1 MTMRTESPAPT
12 LANMSAPPRS
22 TVTLPRLAQSP
33 SAAQFRC
40 PVTLPRVVSSTSASQ
55 TRCESSP
62 TGWDTIPQA
71 PRPVP
76 VGPGGGKVLSNAL
89 CVAHVELPTALCAYL
104 HMTFASRRLTA
115 PLGLARA
122 LVAIARQAGRAQGR
136 DASRRAARREFDR
149 VVPLPEGALV
159 QELAARL
166 EAIAWP
172 RWVPRVAFV
181 VPFGCDI
188 AAAADRRKAP
198 DAPKGVTCP
207 LLAARLVS
215 AIRGPVFLRDAAPA
229 LSNLLD
235 LWTGATPSGTWD
247 IWLPVQPGQVQP
259 VPAATRSKRKA
270 RS

>member
-1 MTMRTESPAPT
+1 
-12 LANMSAPPRS
+12 MSAPPRS

-33 SAAQFRC
+33 SAAQIRF
-40 PVTLPRVVSSTSASQ
+40 PVTLPRVTSSASASQ
-55 TRCESSP
+55 ARCEPS
-62 TGWDTIPQA
+62 TTDRDTSPQA
-71 PRPVP
+71 LRPVP
-76 VGPGGGKVLSNAL
+76 VGPGGGKLLSNAL
-89 CVAHVELPTALCAYL
+89 CVGHVELPTALCAYL
-104 HMTFASRRLTA
+104 HMTFASPRLTA

-122 LVAIARQAGRAQGR
+122 LVAIARQAGRADGP

-149 VVPLPEGALV
+149 VIPLPEGALV

-166 EAIAWP
+166 ESIEWP
-172 RWVPRVAFV
+172 KWVPRVAFV
-181 VPFGCDI
+181 IPFGSDI
-188 AAAADRRKAP
+188 ATDQRKAP
-198 DAPKGVTCP
+198 DAPKGVACP

-235 LWTGATPSGTWD
+235 LWSGATPSGTWE

-259 VPAATRSKRKA
+259 FTTATRSKRKA